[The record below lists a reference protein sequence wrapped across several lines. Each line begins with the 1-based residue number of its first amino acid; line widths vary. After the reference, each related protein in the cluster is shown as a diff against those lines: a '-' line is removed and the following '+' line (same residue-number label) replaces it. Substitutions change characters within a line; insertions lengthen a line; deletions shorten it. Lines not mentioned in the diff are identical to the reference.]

1 MGKFVSKM
9 SIALFGGTFN
19 PVHLGHLKIA
29 EEMADLL
36 QVEQMRLLPCSIP
49 PHREAPEVGAK
60 QRLAMLR
67 LALANQSVLMSDD
80 LELNRAGPSYT
91 IDTLKLVREDVGE
104 SVPLFLCLGM
114 DVLSTIDTWQRWQ
127 ELLNYCH
134 IAVSP
139 RPGWAQPEKGN
150 LANWIDR
157 HRLDNLTEVKK
168 ASHGHIYF
176 CDLMMLELSSTAIRE
191 NIKRGESISSMTPD
205 AVVDYI
211 KQHQLYK

>member
-1 MGKFVSKM
+1 M

-19 PVHLGHLKIA
+19 PVHFGHLKIA
-29 EEMADLL
+29 QEMADLL

-60 QRLAMLR
+60 QRLAMLD
-67 LALANQSVLMSDD
+67 LALDSQSALEADD
-80 LELNRAGPSYT
+80 TELNRAGPSYT
-91 IDTLKLVREDVGE
+91 IDTLKLVRREIGQT
-104 SVPLFLCLGM
+104 VPLFLCLGM
-114 DVLSTIDTWQRWQ
+114 DVLTTLNTWHCWQ
-127 ELLNYCH
+127 LLLDYCH

-139 RPGWAQPEKGN
+139 RPGWAEPEKGN
-150 LANWIDR
+150 LASWIDQ

-168 ASHGHIYF
+168 TSHGHIYF

-191 NIKRGESISSMTPD
+191 NVKRGESISSMTPD
-205 AVVDYI
+205 AVVNYI